1 MVFISSEYPL
11 KNWWY
16 FFLSLTEIDVYVLF
30 PKTPFSLVSSWA
42 FSVSSF
48 NFHFLFWQIQNS
60 NSRLLQNENMEIEFK
75 WVNIM
80 NISCGESHRSKRT
93 CKFVVWCF
101 FSSREKQKHSSFT
114 QHLFFISFVVFNN
127 IYWIKHEQKR
137 NMFSKKK
144 MFLFLFLFKKIFL
157 CVYV

>member
-16 FFLSLTEIDVYVLF
+16 FFLSLTAINVYILL
-30 PKTPFSLVSSWA
+30 PETSFSLVSFWA

-48 NFHFLFWQIQNS
+48 NFHFLFCQIQNS

-114 QHLFFISFVVFNN
+114 QRLFFISFVVFNN

-137 NMFSKKK
+137 NMFLKKK
-144 MFLFLFLFKKIFL
+144 CFYFYFSSKKIFL